1 MYSEFLLRIDHGAAP
16 IFMGR
21 DSRTSSHR
29 RHESDLV
36 RSCPRC
42 GDRGRDR
49 YRNYKRV
56 RNTGRRET
64 PRRSRLLRPA
74 RHHTRRAGAPR
85 DGARPRPASL
95 AGRWHT
101 RPQREGATDH
111 SGATTRYAYIEKIFF
126 LLLIH
131 ERNHIGASDRA
142 RAREGCGTDGTDGV
156 VFFVR
161 LAYRETKN
169 FFSIYAKIPPRP
181 VQGID
186 T

>member
-169 FFSIYAKIPPRP
+169 FFFYICKNAPRP